1 MLRRTSTGFGFLALS
16 ALMADRAYGGLA
28 QEPAG
33 PLAAREPHFT
43 PKVKNVIFCYMSG
56 GLSHIDSFDPKPR
69 LAAEAGRPMPFQ
81 TERTMFNQD
90 GNILPSPWEFTRY
103 GQSGIP
109 VSALFPHIGSV
120 ADELTVIRSM
130 TAPFMEHAQANF
142 YFHAGMP
149 FTGFPSMG
157 AWITYGL
164 GTENQNLP
172 GFVVLGS
179 GGIPLGGVNVFG
191 NGFLPAVH
199 QGSMIYP
206 ENAEPLNNVRP
217 RETDREQRARLSL
230 IGDLDTGFLDRTGGD
245 RQVEAAI
252 DNYEIAYRMQTA
264 VPELVDLSGETEV
277 TKKLYGMDSPNAS
290 TAAYGRQCLVARR
303 LVERGVR
310 FVELTMVGT
319 SGMGQAA
326 NPWDQHT
333 KLEEG
338 HTANALTVDQPVAGL
353 VKDLKARGLLD
364 DTLVIFSGEFGRT
377 PFVQGTNGR
386 DHNPYGFSLWMAG
399 GGLKKGFIYGQ
410 TDEYGVSRGREFP
423 HRARPARHRADP
435 ARARLSGTDLSLRPA
450 ATSAWPTSTDTRSA
464 ALSRRPARRP
474 DGRASC
480 LPWPRQSA
488 RESAGVSANTLT
500 SRRPRRGADR
510 VHRRGQ
516 GGPTESGRPARGRG
530 KRVRFGQPPPCGPGT
545 RTRSR
550 APNQPSSVLRAVL
563 VT

>member
-1 MLRRTSTGFGFLALS
+1 MSYDPSQHPGPVPFLTRREMLRQTSTGFGWFALS
-16 ALMADRAYGGLA
+16 ALMADKAYAGLS
-28 QEPAG
+28 QTVTNG
-33 PLAAREPHFT
+33 PLAPKAPDFV

-69 LAAEAGRPMPFQ
+69 LAAEAGQPMPFE

-90 GNILPSPWEFTRY
+90 GNILPSPWKFTNY

-109 VSALFPHIGSV
+109 ISALFPHMGTV

-142 YFHAGMP
+142 YFHCGMP

-164 GTENQNLP
+164 GSANQNLP

-191 NGFLPAVH
+191 NGFLPAIH
-199 QGSMIYP
+199 QGSLIYP
-206 ENAEPLNNVRP
+206 EHAAPLHNVQP
-217 RETDREQRARLSL
+217 SESDRAQRDRLSF
-230 IGDLDTGFLDRTGGD
+230 INDLDSSFFERINGHA
-245 RQVEAAI
+245 QVEAAI

-264 VPELVDLSGETEV
+264 VPELVDLTGETDV
-277 TKKLYGMDSPNAS
+277 TKMLYGLDSSNAS

-310 FVELTMVGT
+310 FIELTMVGT
-319 SGMGQAA
+319 DGMGQAA

-338 HTANALTVDQPVAGL
+338 HTANALTVDQPVAAL
-353 VKDLKARGLLD
+353 VKDLKARGLLEE
-364 DTLVIFSGEFGRT
+364 TLVVFSGEFGRT

-386 DHNPYGFSLWMAG
+386 DHNPMGFSMWMAG

-410 TDEYGVSRGREFP
+410 TDEYGYRVIEHAHTVR
-423 HRARPARHRADP
+423 
-435 ARARLSGTDLSLRPA
+435 DLH
-450 ATSAWPTSTDTRSA
+450 ATVLHLLGLDYT
-464 ALSRRPARRP
+464 
-474 DGRASC
+474 
-480 LPWPRQSA
+480 
-488 RESAGVSANTLT
+488 NLT
-500 SRRPRRGADR
+500 Y
-510 VHRRGQ
+510 
-516 GGPTESGRPARGRG
+516 
-530 KRVRFGQPPPCGPGT
+530 RFGGRDFRLTDVDGHPIRGIL
-545 RTRSR
+545 
-550 APNQPSSVLRAVL
+550 A
-563 VT
+563 

>member
-1 MLRRTSTGFGFLALS
+1 MCDDSRRHLGPQSFPTRREMLRHTSTGFGFLALS
-16 ALMADRAYGGLA
+16 ALMSDPAYAGLA
-28 QEPAG
+28 QSAGDG
-33 PLAAREPHFT
+33 PLAAKTPHFA

-69 LAAEAGRPMPFQ
+69 LAAEAGQPMPFQ
-81 TERTMFNQD
+81 TERTMFNED
-90 GNILPSPWEFTRY
+90 GNILPSPWAFTNY

-109 VSALFPHIGSV
+109 VSALFPHTGSV

-149 FTGFPSMG
+149 FNGFPSMG

-179 GGIPLGGVNVFG
+179 GGIPLGGINVFG

-199 QGSMIYP
+199 QGSLIYP

-217 RETDREQRARLSL
+217 RETDDQQRDRLSL
-230 IGDLDTGFLDRTGGD
+230 ISDLDTSFLARTGGD

-264 VPELVDLSGETEV
+264 VPELVDLRGETGA
-277 TKKLYGMDSPNAS
+277 TKKLYGLDSPNSS

-319 SGMGQAA
+319 DGMGQAA

-364 DTLVIFSGEFGRT
+364 ETLVIFSGEFGRT

-410 TDEYGVSRGREFP
+410 TDEYGYRVVENSHTVR
-423 HRARPARHRADP
+423 
-435 ARARLSGTDLSLRPA
+435 DLH
-450 ATSAWPTSTDTRSA
+450 ATV
-464 ALSRRPARRP
+464 L
-474 DGRASC
+474 
-480 LPWPRQSA
+480 
-488 RESAGVSANTLT
+488 TLLGLDYQNLT
-500 SRRPRRGADR
+500 Y
-510 VHRRGQ
+510 
-516 GGPTESGRPARGRG
+516 
-530 KRVRFGQPPPCGPGT
+530 RFGGRDYRLADVDGHPIRGII
-545 RTRSR
+545 
-550 APNQPSSVLRAVL
+550 A
-563 VT
+563 